1 MKLIENELA
10 YKLNKTILAVFLQD
24 FILLLVS

>member
-10 YKLNKTILAVFLQD
+10 YKVNKTILAVFLQD
-24 FILLLVS
+24 FISLSVS